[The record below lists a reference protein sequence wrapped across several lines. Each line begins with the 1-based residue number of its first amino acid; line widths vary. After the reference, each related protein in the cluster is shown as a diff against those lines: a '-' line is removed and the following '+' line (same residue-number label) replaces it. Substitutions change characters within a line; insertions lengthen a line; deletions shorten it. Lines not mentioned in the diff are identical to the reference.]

1 MTSLAWNVLVR
12 HLCEGKSSVILP
24 PDFAQTWLDEMLE
37 KGHPAACS
45 RGHRWTVESTKV
57 RARDRRDVGKG
68 LTIERTCLECEKL
81 RTRKDKGPTITLQD
95 GDRLWNEKTGRPR
108 SRDLVLLALESEIH
122 SMPGITAATGLTDPQ
137 TYQVLSR
144 LREKGLVDY
153 GLPKDGIYLSTDG
166 EEWMRTHIPAPQH
179 GCKPPRSEL
188 AAVIIAAGH
197 SSRESV
203 RDLGA
208 FNTKET
214 VSSYMKY
221 LRRRGISEAGYG
233 ETSVNLHAVAELI
246 AMYGWP
252 PGLPEGLDVSD
263 LKAEVARVVAQ
274 SREERLAVGRRVRA
288 LINEQWRAHAYKRKR
303 NKAEIALEIER
314 RKRQARQGQMQR
326 KAGELKALPDR
337 FSVSVDKRKA
347 A

>member
-1 MTSLAWNVLVR
+1 MTSHAWNVLVR
-12 HLCEGKSSVILP
+12 YLCEGKNSVILP

-81 RTRKDKGPTITLQD
+81 RTRKDEGPTITLQE
-95 GDRLWNEKTGRPR
+95 GDRLWKNKTSRPR
-108 SRDLVLLALESEIH
+108 NEDLILLALESDIN
-122 SMPGITAATGLTDPQ
+122 SLQGITAATGLTDRQ
-137 TYQVLSR
+137 TRHALSE
-144 LREKGLVDY
+144 LKMKGLVDY
-153 GLPKDGIYLSTDG
+153 GLPRDGIYLSTDG
-166 EEWMRTHIPAPQH
+166 EEWMRTHIPAPRH
-179 GCKPPRSEL
+179 RRMPPRSEL
-188 AAVIIAAGH
+188 VATIIAAGVEDRDAITKLARFN
-197 SSRESV
+197 SEETLYSR
-203 RDLGA
+203 
-208 FNTKET
+208 
-214 VSSYMKY
+214 MCY
-221 LRRRGISEAGYG
+221 LRGRGVSKTEHGK
-233 ETSVNLHAVAELI
+233 TSVSLRAVAELI

-252 PGLPEGLDVSD
+252 PGLPDDLDLSD

-288 LINEQWRAHAYKRKR
+288 LINEQWRTHAYKRKR

-314 RKRQARQGQMQR
+314 RKRQSRQGQIQR

-337 FSVSVDKRKA
+337 SSVSVDKRKA